1 MKVYVPLKEKKN
13 PGATMWVAKVGYES
27 SVAFYAISDDMD
39 ELYESVNEKSK
50 NHYSGLMDLEKSF
63 INVKKARLG
72 EVDIPENLVNS
83 ATRKIEEEDFE
94 DVRIPPSILVPLEM
108 ELVPVVNFDP
118 EDVDPEFS
126 RFVEPRNILSKE
138 EIKFLN
144 DLDGRLK
151 LKLVA
156 KEDLLV
162 WQYQKGEE
170 QVDFD
175 AFNGKKLVRE
185 LTN

>member
-1 MKVYVPLKEKKN
+1 MKVYVPLKQKKN

-27 SVAFYAISDDMD
+27 NVAFYAISDDMD
-39 ELYESVNEKSK
+39 ELYESINQKAK

-83 ATRKIEEEDFE
+83 ATRKIEEKDFE

-126 RFVEPRNILSKE
+126 RFVKPRNILSKE
-138 EIKFLN
+138 EIRFLN
-144 DLDGRLK
+144 NLDGRSK
-151 LKLVA
+151 LILTA
-156 KEDLLV
+156 EEDLLV

-170 QVDFD
+170 KVDYD
-175 AFNGKKLVRE
+175 ALNGRRLEKG